1 MRSLDSHTLKVLEFD
16 RLLDLVRARAPSS
29 LGKRAIDQAPPSARR
44 EEVLARQSETA
55 EMRLLRDEE
64 CDPNWGGS
72 RDIGEELE
80 GLQAENSWIEPNRL
94 NRVADFAAAA
104 DRVRA
109 AVCGGAESAAE
120 IAGIARSIPRFT
132 ELSRTI
138 RRCITPDGEVADRAS
153 PELGRLRRSLERT
166 RREVVSSLERLFR
179 GTEESGAVQE
189 KIITLRQERYV
200 IPVKA
205 GSRGIIPGLV
215 HDRSASGQTLFI
227 EPHSAVELNNSL
239 RELAAEEKEEV
250 RRILR
255 QLAAEIRERREDLGQ
270 AMTGMGLLEGIWAR
284 AVISEEF
291 DMVAPVVFSE
301 AGRID
306 FRGARHPLLE
316 RSIGTSIVPIDF
328 SLGEE
333 TRTLVLTG
341 PNTGGKTVALKTV
354 GLLCLMAQSGLQI
367 PALPGSGLSCF
378 TEVLADIGDEQSI
391 QQNLSTFSG
400 HIKNIIAVLRHSRP
414 GGLVLLDELGAGTD
428 PAEGAAL
435 AIALLEEIHAS
446 GAITVATTHHNAV
459 KVFAAGA
466 PGVANASME
475 FDDETLGPTYR
486 LVTGVPGR
494 SHAFR
499 IASRLGMTAA
509 LIERA
514 RRHQSSGDVRLDRLM
529 ADLERERKSVSR
541 ERAALEETKQRLE
554 RKESALAA
562 KWEKKSA
569 KLEREGK
576 KALREAE
583 KELDEALSRLKKS
596 GARPVAAEA
605 RASMEKIRKVMV
617 DYTPSPPRPAVA
629 AAALFVGG
637 HVYVRTLRAWGTLE
651 EVGKESAIV
660 QIGGRRCTVPFM
672 EISEIRKEG
681 GGRRREKKG
690 GRGSYSVA
698 VPAIES
704 SEVDLRG
711 LRAGEALSRLERFLE
726 HALISELA
734 GISVIHGKGEGRL
747 QAVVAE
753 YLTDHPRVESF
764 GAAPLEQGGSGM
776 TKVKLTN

>member
-1 MRSLDSHTLKVLEFD
+1 M
-16 RLLDLVRARAPSS
+16 
-29 LGKRAIDQAPPSARR
+29 R
-44 EEVLARQSETA
+44 EEVLARQRETA
-55 EMRLLRDEE
+55 EMRLLRDEQS
-64 CDPNWGGS
+64 DPNWAGS
-72 RDIGEELE
+72 QDIGEELE
-80 GLQAENSWIEPNRL
+80 GLQAENSWIEPRRL
-94 NRVADFAAAA
+94 LRVADFAGAA
-104 DRVRA
+104 DRIRE
-109 AVCGGAESAAE
+109 AVCRGAEELAE
-120 IAGIARSIPRFT
+120 IAGIARSIPRFA
-132 ELSRTI
+132 ELSRSI

-166 RREVVSSLERLFR
+166 RREVVSSLERFFS
-179 GTEESGAVQE
+179 GTAESGAVQE

-255 QLAAEIRERREDLGQ
+255 QLAAEIRERKEDLGE
-270 AMTGMGLLEGIWAR
+270 AMTGVGRLEGIWAR
-284 AVISEEF
+284 AVVSEEF
-291 DMVAPVVFSE
+291 DMVAPDIFSE

-316 RSIGTSIVPIDF
+316 TSIGTSIVPIDF

-400 HIKNIIAVLRHSRP
+400 HMKNIIAVLQHSRA

-435 AIALLEEIHAS
+435 AIAILEGIHAS

-459 KVFAAGA
+459 KVFAAGT

-475 FDDETLGPTYR
+475 FDDETLGPSYR

-494 SHAFR
+494 SHAFS
-499 IASRLGMTAA
+499 IAARLGMTAE

-514 RRHQSSGDVRLDRLM
+514 RQHQSAGNVKLDRLM
-529 ADLERERKSVSR
+529 ADLERERRNISR
-541 ERAALEETKQRLE
+541 ERASLEESRQRLE
-554 RKESALAA
+554 RKEAAMSA

-569 KLEREGK
+569 RLEKEGR

-583 KELDEALSRLKKS
+583 GELREALGHLKK
-596 GARPVAAEA
+596 GAARPVAAAA
-605 RASMEKIRKVMV
+605 RGSMEKIRKVMK
-617 DYTPSPPRPAVA
+617 DYTPSPPRPTVD

-637 HVYVRTLRAWGTLE
+637 HVFVRTLRAWGTLD
-651 EVGKESAIV
+651 EVGKESAVV
-660 QIGGRRCTVPFM
+660 QVEGRRCTVPFT
-672 EISEIRKEG
+672 EIEEIRKER
-681 GGRRREKKG
+681 GGRRPEKMV
-690 GRGSYSVA
+690 RRDNYA
-698 VPAIES
+698 VEVPVLTS

-711 LRAGEALSRLERFLE
+711 LRAGEALSQLERFLE
-726 HALISELA
+726 HALLNGLGSV
-734 GISVIHGKGEGRL
+734 SVIHGKGEGRL
-747 QAVVAE
+747 QPVVAE
-753 YLTDHPRVESF
+753 YLADHPRVESF
-764 GAAPLEQGGSGM
+764 GAAPLEQGGAGM
-776 TKVKLTN
+776 TKVTLAL